1 MGFGRELLVAIR
13 VSRVD
18 ADFSPSSS
26 GQIRKDVLI
35 FVPRILKRFDIPSLT

>member
-1 MGFGRELLVAIR
+1 MGFGIELLVAIR

-26 GQIRKDVLI
+26 GKIRKNLLI
-35 FVPRILKRFDIPSLT
+35 LYQEC